1 MDRGEVILFT
11 PAEKTFQ
18 YRVTGIT
25 TDGFKAKPALTKHG
39 VEEVTVSKMDLV
51 RSLSGGASILRWKEC
66 AKCARLTLSERCGKC
81 RGFSLIQLK
90 MQVQSE
96 RFVLMLAF
104 MIDLHEVLKG
114 VSECFQADKTTIA
127 DVGQRVEFAIEN
139 ITNCAQTC
147 GQLES
152 SVRRFGKTGKGPW
165 ARGSLTIDPC
175 SETDLE
181 SHNADRRQI
190 CKDLAGSINIRYFTA
205 LDDDTVKQFSVLD
218 PRKWPKKD
226 AAELLVHGNV
236 QISQLLH
243 TYRAFFEN
251 PDGTSVPGELVL
263 SQWKQMK
270 KLIASDTSL
279 SRMKFNE
286 LWPLMLDGYAQQFR
300 FILRLD
306 GIALTFSVD
315 TSGCE
320 RLISLMNDLK
330 TKFQEKMSHETL
342 RDLVWW
348 YKCQHHLK
356 PDEWEAVL
364 KRTLVRWNASG
375 RRHQSEAIDVLQ
387 VVRLGHT
394 EEADGGPL
402 RIDTYEELCALETH
416 LNRESDA

>member
-1 MDRGEVILFT
+1 MPTSNEMFINILFT

-66 AKCARLTLSERCGKC
+66 AKCTRLTLSERCGKC
-81 RGFSLIQLK
+81 RGFSLMQLK

-104 MIDLHEVLKG
+104 MIDLHEVLEG

-175 SETDLE
+175 IETDLE

-205 LDDDTVKQFSVLD
+205 LDADTVKQFSVLD
-218 PRKWPKKD
+218 PGKWPKKD

-243 TYRAFFEN
+243 TYKAFFEN

-270 KLIASDTSL
+270 KLITSDSSL
-279 SRMKFNE
+279 
-286 LWPLMLDGYAQQFR
+286 
-300 FILRLD
+300 
-306 GIALTFSVD
+306 
-315 TSGCE
+315 
-320 RLISLMNDLK
+320 
-330 TKFQEKMSHETL
+330 
-342 RDLVWW
+342 
-348 YKCQHHLK
+348 
-356 PDEWEAVL
+356 
-364 KRTLVRWNASG
+364 
-375 RRHQSEAIDVLQ
+375 
-387 VVRLGHT
+387 
-394 EEADGGPL
+394 
-402 RIDTYEELCALETH
+402 
-416 LNRESDA
+416 